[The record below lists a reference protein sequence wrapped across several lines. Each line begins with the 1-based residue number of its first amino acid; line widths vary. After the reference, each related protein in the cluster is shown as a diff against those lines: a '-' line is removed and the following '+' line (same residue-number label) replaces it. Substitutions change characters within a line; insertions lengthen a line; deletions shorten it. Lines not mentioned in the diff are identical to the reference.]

1 MPQAGS
7 YALVTGGSSGI
18 GSAIVERLVEAG
30 TRVAILDLIKP
41 AAGVAAEY
49 VECDVTG
56 EANVVDAVAAA
67 AERLGGLDR
76 AFLNAGVGASGAI
89 VDLSGAEWDRVHAV
103 DLRGVFLTLREAAK
117 IMLAGG
123 QGGSMVVTSS
133 VCGYLADRRMSHYNA
148 AKAGAI
154 SLARVAAAE
163 LGPAGIRVNVVAPG
177 VTETPMAKVTDT
189 TLVGYRD
196 AVGHRTPLGGFGDP
210 RHVADAAVTLSDLE
224 WVTGQIL
231 AADGG
236 LSLFSPIDVEDF
248 LPDGDTGAKWM
259 AGAGLDDA

>member
-18 GSAIVERLVEAG
+18 GSAMVELLVGAG

-41 AAGVAAEY
+41 TGGVAAEY
-49 VECDVTG
+49 VECDVTD

-103 DLRGVFLTLREAAK
+103 DLRGTFLTLREAAK
-117 IMLAGG
+117 TMLAGG

-163 LGPAGIRVNVVAPG
+163 FGAAGIRVNVVAPG

-196 AVGHRTPLGGFGDP
+196 AVSRRTPLGGFGDP

-224 WVTGQIL
+224 WVTGQVL

-236 LSLFSPIDVEDF
+236 LSLFSPIDVVDF
-248 LPDGDTGAKWM
+248 LPDDGGGTTWM
-259 AGAGLDDA
+259 AGAGLGDA